1 MRPTTIAGS
10 ASTVRRNVLILAI
23 CQALSMSG
31 ASLVMTI
38 SALAG
43 QMVAIDKSLATVPLA
58 MQFTA
63 TMLSTIPASLL
74 MGRIGRRAGFTIGQV
89 LGSIGAG
96 LACWA
101 LFAGSFWLFVAGS
114 SVIGIH
120 NAFWQYYRF
129 AAADTAGQE
138 FKARAISYV
147 LAGGVIAALLGPQIS
162 KWSVD
167 LFSPILFAGGYIAI
181 IVLSF
186 LTIIFLQVINI
197 PKPDVSKLYG
207 GGRPLTEI
215 IRQPT
220 FVLAVM
226 TAMFGYGAMN
236 LVMTATPLA
245 MNICGFNFSITAT
258 VIQAHVLA
266 MFAPSFFT
274 GHLIKRFG
282 IVNVIIV
289 GTMFTTGAIIFNLL
303 GVNIANF
310 ACGLIL
316 IGLGWNFMFIG
327 GTTLLTQTYKSE
339 EQAKVQAL
347 NDFLVFGTVAMTSFS
362 SGAIQEKFG
371 WTAINMTLAV
381 PMTLVFISAICFKFS
396 YPKRS
401 RMA

>member
-1 MRPTTIAGS
+1 MTPTNIAGS
-10 ASTVRRNVLILAI
+10 ASTVRRNVFILAI

-31 ASLVMTI
+31 ASLVMTV

-43 QMVAIDKSLATVPLA
+43 QMVATDKSLATLPLA

-89 LGSIGAG
+89 IGLLGAG

-101 LFAGSFWLFVAGS
+101 LFLGDFWLFVLGS
-114 SVIGIH
+114 SIIGVH

-138 FKARAISYV
+138 YKARAISYV

-167 LFSPILFAGGYIAI
+167 FFSPVFFAGGYIAI
-181 IVLSF
+181 TVLSF
-186 LTIIFLQVINI
+186 LTIILLQLINI
-197 PKPDVSKLYG
+197 PKPNVSNLIG
-207 GGRPLTEI
+207 GGRLLTEI
-215 IRQPT
+215 IRQPK
-220 FVLAVM
+220 FILAVM
-226 TAMFGYGAMN
+226 AAMFGYGAMN

-245 MNICGFNFSITAT
+245 MNICGFDFSSTAT

-282 IVNVIIV
+282 LVNVIIA
-289 GTMFTTGAIIFNLL
+289 GTMFSTGAIVFNLL
-303 GVNIANF
+303 GVNIINF

-327 GTTLLTQTYKSE
+327 GTTLLTETYQPE

-347 NDFLVFGTVAMTSFS
+347 NDFLVFGTVAITSFS
-362 SGAIQEKFG
+362 SGAVQEKLG
-371 WTAINMTLAV
+371 WTAINWSVAF
-381 PMTLVFISAICFKFS
+381 PITLVFVSAVWFK
-396 YPKRS
+396 YLRPKS
-401 RMA
+401 SI